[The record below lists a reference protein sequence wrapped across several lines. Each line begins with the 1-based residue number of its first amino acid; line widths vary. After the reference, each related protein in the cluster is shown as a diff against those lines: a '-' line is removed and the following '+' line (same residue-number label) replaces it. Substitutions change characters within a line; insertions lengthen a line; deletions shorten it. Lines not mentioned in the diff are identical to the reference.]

1 MEWKY
6 KVRVSWRLKENQG
19 SKMSKEGISRKHQET
34 HESEKSKERVSGKSQ
49 ETHERYKKQ
58 RRGLEEAPRD
68 P

>member
-1 MEWKY
+1 
-6 KVRVSWRLKENQG
+6 
-19 SKMSKEGISRKHQET
+19 MSKEGISRKHQET